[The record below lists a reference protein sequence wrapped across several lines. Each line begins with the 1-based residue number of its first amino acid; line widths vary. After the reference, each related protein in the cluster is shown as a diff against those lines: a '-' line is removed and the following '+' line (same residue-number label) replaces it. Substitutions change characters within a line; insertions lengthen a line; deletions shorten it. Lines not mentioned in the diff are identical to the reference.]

1 MAMQAQPAR
10 PVIDTQALADLTHDS
25 EKTSI
30 VLEVVSQTKPGS
42 EMHLHANWV
51 AISLITTLQT
61 IYRSTA
67 TSTTSTST
75 RSSSRACRQ
84 LTLTSCSFDKGA

>member
-1 MAMQAQPAR
+1 MQAQPAR
-10 PVIDTQALADLTHDS
+10 PVIDTQALANLTHDS
-25 EKTSI
+25 EKASI

-61 IYRSTA
+61 IYRDIDDFSIDPEFLTCV
-67 TSTTSTST
+67 
-75 RSSSRACRQ
+75 SSADI
-84 LTLTSCSFDKGA
+84 DKLFIR